1 MVLDPL
7 VEPDLR
13 NRERHSEFD
22 AASPWRRSLLPGV
35 TAVLRVKS
43 EARNLPWV
51 LPGLLRSTD
60 ALVMVDNQSVD
71 GSAEVAREVAS
82 RHGFADRLRVVAYP
96 FDVSRCGPE
105 HLRTPPDSV
114 HSLAYFNNWA
124 FSHVRTA
131 VALKWDGD
139 MVLTPDG
146 EILLSD
152 FGWQVGGRRSVVL
165 KMPRHP
171 VYVES
176 DQVAYV
182 DLGLSNVEH
191 YGHSISSQ
199 FSQVK
204 GFEWELLNYPP
215 TAVHLRLPGGAAVE
229 LKHLDSDEFANWTD
243 VSAFATSRR
252 TGRKRREYEVFRALG
267 DGRWQSLPGVHRVEA
282 PKGEHVVDHIVRDWL
297 PSAPRPLVRD
307 VLGAAR

>member
-1 MVLDPL
+1 MPQPL
-7 VEPDLR
+7 IEPDLR
-13 NRERHSEFD
+13 NRERLSEFD
-22 AASPWRRSLLPGV
+22 AASPWRHPLAPGV

-51 LPGLLRSTD
+51 LPSLFRSTE
-60 ALVMVDNQSVD
+60 AVVMIDNQSVD
-71 GSAEVAREVAS
+71 GSAEIAREVAR
-82 RHGFADRLRVVAYP
+82 RHGFSARLRVIAYP

-139 MVLTPDG
+139 MVLTQDG
-146 EILLSD
+146 ERLMAD
-152 FGWQVGGRRSVVL
+152 FGWQVLGRHSVVV

-171 VYVES
+171 IYVES
-176 DQVAYV
+176 DKVAYV

-191 YGHSISSQ
+191 YGHSVSSQ

-204 GFEWELLNYPP
+204 GFEWEMLNYPP
-215 TAVHLRLPGGAAVE
+215 TAVHFKLPGGVAVE
-229 LKHLDSDEFANWTD
+229 IKHLDSDEFAHWTD
-243 VSAFATSRR
+243 PSAFATSSR

-267 DGRWQSLPGVHRVEA
+267 EGRWESLPGVHRVQA
-282 PKGEHVVDHIVRDWL
+282 PEGEHVVDHIVRAWL
-297 PSAPRPLVRD
+297 PAAPRPLVRN
-307 VLGAAR
+307 VLGATQ